1 MTKGGGGD
9 DKRGIYPAIQGRG
22 GKSRSEV
29 RGRVH
34 LHIGRCDMKS
44 IVYFSTEV
52 MKEGEGL
59 IFDDNIK
66 A

>member
-9 DKRGIYPAIQGRG
+9 DKRGIYRAIQGRD
-22 GKSRSEV
+22 GKCRSEV

-44 IVYFSTEV
+44 IVYVRTQV
-52 MKEGEGL
+52 MKG
-59 IFDDNIK
+59 K
-66 A
+66 